1 MEEVKPIKII
11 DIEKIIPKDW
21 KKWKESSFLIFDD
34 YRQLLDSKKRE
45 MVKPKLE
52 IELVPNTCWF
62 TNLRSILDATDWDK
76 IRKQVYEKADYR
88 CGICGGK
95 GDTHPVEAHEVFEYH
110 VSENSLPEIRS
121 QVLTHVQALC
131 EFCHEAKHMG
141 LAQIRGFGERAKE
154 TLMRVNKWNEKE
166 TEEYVRMK
174 FEEWS
179 IRSKYQWH
187 INIDRI
193 TDYGI
198 DLNKY
203 KEKLKAHE

>member
-1 MEEVKPIKII
+1 METVNSKI
-11 DIEKIIPKDW
+11 
-21 KKWKESSFLIFDD
+21 
-34 YRQLLDSKKRE
+34 
-45 MVKPKLE
+45 KLE
-52 IELVPNTCWF
+52 IELVPQSCFF
-62 TNLRSILDATDWDK
+62 TNLRAILDSEDWDK
-76 IRKQVYEKADYR
+76 IRKQVYKKADYR
-88 CGICGGK
+88 CEICGGK
-95 GDTHPVEAHEVFEYH
+95 GDTHPVEAHEIFLYEEVGVED
-110 VSENSLPEIRS
+110 LPEPMR
-121 QVLTHVQALC
+121 VQNLVSVQSLC
-131 EFCHEAKHMG
+131 PLCHEAKHMG